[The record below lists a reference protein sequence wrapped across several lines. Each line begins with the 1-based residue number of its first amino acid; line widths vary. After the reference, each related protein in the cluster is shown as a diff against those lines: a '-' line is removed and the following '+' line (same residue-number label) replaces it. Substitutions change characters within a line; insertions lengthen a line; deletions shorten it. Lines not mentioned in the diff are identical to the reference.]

1 MSVLLKNNLSWTPK
15 QSISSAF
22 FEDVSNIIN
31 NREEYQL
38 MNKEIEE
45 NLFLYSFTLDYRDR
59 HLFDLLLLLEVVI
72 VLIYHFDEIYLN
84 RTKEEAIVIYKDSIL
99 ELKNMLFLS
108 VCNYT

>member
-22 FEDVSNIIN
+22 FEDVSNIIS

-45 NLFLYSFTLDYRDR
+45 NLLLYSFTLDYRNR
-59 HLFDLLLLLEVVI
+59 PLFDLLLLLEVVI

-84 RTKEEAIVIYKDSIL
+84 RTKEDVIVIYKGSIL
-99 ELKNMLFLS
+99 ELKNMLFIS
-108 VCNYT
+108 ICNYT